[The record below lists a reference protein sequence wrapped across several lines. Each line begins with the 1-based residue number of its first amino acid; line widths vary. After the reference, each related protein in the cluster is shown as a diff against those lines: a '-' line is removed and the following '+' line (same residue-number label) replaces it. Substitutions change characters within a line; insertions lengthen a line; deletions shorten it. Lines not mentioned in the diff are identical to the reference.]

1 MRVRSQNHRS
11 DFTPGFTLI
20 ELLVVIAVIAILAAI
35 LFPVFQKVRENAR
48 RTACLSNERQLGLA
62 LTQYVQDS
70 DETYP
75 GGALLNAN
83 PDAPTGLG
91 WAGECYAYSKSV
103 GLNHCPDDP
112 TQTVTQAGATIGYPN
127 SYGFNTSAA
136 GVTLHDFNAPAS
148 TVLLFEVRGD
158 PALITDPS
166 EGTQNYTVA
175 PPGGFMSTAGDGF
188 GLIVCRV
195 KSFDANHVVTAVAN
209 DPTPTVQYATG
220 SLGARWSPNATPD
233 TKPKWFEGQT
243 GRHADGSNFV
253 LADGHAKFLRPEQ
266 VSSGGF
272 ADASNCRQG
281 NLSPQPADC
290 SRTRADAAAGTQNM
304 APFVV
309 TFSNM

>member
-1 MRVRSQNHRS
+1 MRMRLQNRRLG
-11 DFTPGFTLI
+11 FTPGFTLI

-48 RTACLSNERQLGLA
+48 RIACLSNERQLGLA

-70 DETYP
+70 DQTYP
-75 GGALLNAN
+75 FGALLNAN

-112 TQTVTQAGATIGYPN
+112 AEIVTQASVIVGYPN

-136 GVTLHDFNAPAS
+136 GQTLHDFNAPAS

-158 PALITDPS
+158 LALITDPS

-175 PPGGFMSTAGDGF
+175 PPSGFMSTTSDGLLLF
-188 GLIVCRV
+188 CRV
-195 KSFDANHVVTAVAN
+195 KSFNASHVVNATAN
-209 DPTPTVQYATG
+209 DPTPTVQFATG
-220 SLGARWSPNATPD
+220 ALGARWTPNATPD
-233 TKPKWFEGQT
+233 AKPKWFEGET
-243 GRHADGSNFV
+243 GRHSDGSNFV

-272 ADASNCRQG
+272 ADAPDCRQG
-281 NLSPQPADC
+281 NLSPQPAGC
-290 SRTRADAAAGTQNM
+290 SHTRPDAAAGTQNM

-309 TFSNM
+309 TFSNT